1 VRWGIESLR
10 DYEVDYCGVAP
21 KLLDFLIFIGMISRQ
36 CALIVGK
43 FLNKLP
49 AAGRSLN
56 DLSPASL
63 REYQRFCAP
72 AGQILRYGLRVY
84 RMSGFVGNIALIDPV
99 AFGHG
104 NSCRS
109 YTQIARET
117 FANMAEPFAEDA
129 RRRRLGRFGSRLPS
143 SDVSWRHISDVI

>member
-10 DYEVDYCGVAP
+10 DYEVDYFGVAP

-43 FLNKLP
+43 FLNKLS

-63 REYQRFCAP
+63 REYQRCCAP
-72 AGQILRYGLRVY
+72 AGQILRYGVRVY
-84 RMSGFVGNIALIDPV
+84 RMSGFIGNIALIDPV
-99 AFGHG
+99 AFDHG

-109 YTQIARET
+109 YTQIVRET
-117 FANMAEPFAEDA
+117 FANMAEPSPEDA
-129 RRRRLGRFGSRLPS
+129 YRRWLAGLAPGCLPAM
-143 SDVSWRHISDVI
+143 

>member
-10 DYEVDYCGVAP
+10 DYEVDCCGVAP
-21 KLLDFLIFIGMISRQ
+21 KFLDFLIFIGTISRQ
-36 CALIVGK
+36 CGLIVGK

-63 REYQRFCAP
+63 REYQRFCAA
-72 AGQILRYGLRVY
+72 AGQILRYGLRVH

-99 AFGHG
+99 TFGHG
-104 NSCRS
+104 NSCRP
-109 YTQIARET
+109 YIQIVRET

-129 RRRRLGRFGSRLPS
+129 RRRWLAGSTPGCLPAM
-143 SDVSWRHISDVI
+143 